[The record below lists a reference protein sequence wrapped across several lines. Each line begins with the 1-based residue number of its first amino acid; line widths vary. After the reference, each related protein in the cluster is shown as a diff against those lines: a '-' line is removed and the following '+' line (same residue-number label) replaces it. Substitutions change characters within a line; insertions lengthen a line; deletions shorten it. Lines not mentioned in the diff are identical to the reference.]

1 MSVNLDWGGQALLY
15 VTENDAA
22 GRRRLDDVNG
32 THRSASHPHR
42 DQGDFWQ
49 GGQVASPSE
58 LAAAWFNMDRHPC
71 FLLASNCR
79 IVAANPQ
86 AEQML
91 HADRAVSISGGILTF
106 RCERSQQTV
115 KRAVAAVGQAGSCR
129 QRSVIRGD
137 DSEWRTIEVVSGPD
151 RGCVFATF
159 NAAPVAHDLG
169 RDMNTLS
176 EAFGLTRTETCVL
189 AGLIDGRAPKEIA
202 GQLQIST
209 HTVRSHLRA
218 IYAKMEVKGIS
229 GTIRLAMRLSQ

>member
-1 MSVNLDWGGQALLY
+1 MLY
-15 VTENDAA
+15 ATENDAA
-22 GRRRLDDVNG
+22 GRRHLDDINT
-32 THRSASHPHR
+32 THAPSGHLHR
-42 DQGDFWQ
+42 DQGDFWR
-49 GGQVASPSE
+49 GGQVSSPTE

-91 HADRAVSISGGILTF
+91 NADRAVSISGGVLTF
-106 RCERSQQTV
+106 RCERSQQTL
-115 KRAVAAVGQAGSCR
+115 KRVVAAVAQTGSGR

-159 NAAPVAHDLG
+159 NTAPAAHDSE
-169 RDMNTLS
+169 RDMHTLS

-189 AGLIDGRAPKEIA
+189 GGLIDGRAPKEIA

-218 IYAKMEVKGIS
+218 IYAKMDVKGIS